1 VVEAAL
7 EGEKGA
13 TLEAVTMATEIVI
26 IIEMIVMKEVI
37 EITITT
43 GTLITIK
50 IK

>member
-1 VVEAAL
+1 
-7 EGEKGA
+7 
-13 TLEAVTMATEIVI
+13 MATEIVI